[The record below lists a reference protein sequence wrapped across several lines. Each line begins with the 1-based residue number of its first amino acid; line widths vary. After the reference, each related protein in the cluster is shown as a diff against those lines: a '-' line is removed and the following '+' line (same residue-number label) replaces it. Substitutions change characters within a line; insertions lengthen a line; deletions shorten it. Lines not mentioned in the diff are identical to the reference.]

1 MAYLGAVATDRPSL
15 AQVFQS
21 RTMLVLAALGF
32 AGGLPNLVATSVAPL
47 WCADVKWGVD
57 WVGLLALLQ
66 LPYALKVLW
75 APVVDRVRLPVL
87 GQLGQR
93 RSWLVAAAVCMCALL
108 ATAAA
113 VGPGDGTQP
122 SHSLLFALVLAAMV
136 ACSATYDIVADAYRA
151 EVLTPTQLGAG
162 AGVFVSGYRVAFVVV
177 GAGILVMVGHIG
189 WGLAL
194 ACAVPL
200 CATVLVAVW
209 RAEEPA
215 RAAPVSAGV
224 AEEFV
229 APVRVFWREWG
240 KRLALL
246 LAFVLLF
253 RLPDQLANA
262 MTAPLLRNG
271 LQYSVAEIG
280 WTRQALGF
288 ACTIAGALAG
298 GWLVAR
304 WGIMRSLWVFA
315 VLQAASNAGFLL
327 LAWAYGATVVDSQA
341 HGAVW
346 ALVPV
351 IAVEN
356 LAGGMVAAGFVAYLM
371 SVCSRAHVATQY
383 ALLTAIMAAGGALAG
398 SVSGLLTK
406 QLDFTAFFAASVAA
420 GLPGIALIAW
430 VWPPV
435 LSSGAHAEATFT
447 EPKPADSAVPAA
459 GSERA
464 QPVSSAAGA

>member
-1 MAYLGAVATDRPSL
+1 MATDRPSL

-75 APVVDRVRLPVL
+75 APVVDRMRLPVL
-87 GQLGQR
+87 GRLGQR
-93 RSWLVAAAVCMCALL
+93 RSWLAASAVCMSVLL
-108 ATAAA
+108 AVAAA
-113 VGPGDGTQP
+113 VGPGDG
-122 SHSLLFALVLAAMV
+122 SDAAHSLLFAVVLTCMV
-136 ACSATYDIVADAYRA
+136 AFSATYDIVADAYRA
-151 EVLTPTQLGAG
+151 ESLAPTQLGAG

-177 GAGILVMVGHIG
+177 GAGILVLADHLG
-189 WGLAL
+189 WNLAL

-200 CATVLVAVW
+200 CAAVLVAVW
-209 RAEEPA
+209 RAAEPV
-215 RAAPVSAGV
+215 RAAPVGGGV
-224 AEEFV
+224 AEEFA
-229 APVRVFWREWG
+229 APVRVFVQQWG
-240 KRLALL
+240 ARILLL

-271 LQYSVAEIG
+271 LNYSVSDIG

-327 LAWAYGATVVDSQA
+327 LAWAYGATVADSQA

-356 LAGGMVAAGFVAYLM
+356 VAGGMVAAGFVAYLM

-398 SVSGLLTK
+398 SVSGLLAR
-406 QLDFTAFFAASVAA
+406 QLDFTAFFAVSVAA
-420 GLPGIALIAW
+420 GLPGIALIAF
-430 VWPPV
+430 VRPPD

-447 EPKPADSAVPAA
+447 EPKPADSMVPAA
-459 GSERA
+459 GGVRT
-464 QPVSSAAGA
+464 QPVGSTAGT